1 MAMTIE
7 QEVAVLGPAPDQE
20 FHPHIEEIQDRSA
33 GLCANERCKKGPN
46 GTRGIV
52 KSRRAKYRSG
62 SCRVSVCRRQR
73 PKPECAHKPN
83 RKPRRQEVPVPCRPT
98 ECLRVAQM
106 GQRSHQPHEVRER
119 GHQTL
124 PRCVNRLMCQGHAL
138 SHDEYVADD

>member
-52 KSRRAKYRSG
+52 KSRSRRAKYCCA
-62 SCRVSVCRRQR
+62 SCRVSVCRRNR
-73 PKPECAHKPN
+73 PKPPDTDKPK
-83 RKPRRQEVPVPCRPT
+83 RKARKDKKYPSHAARQNAYEWRKWG
-98 ECLRVAQM
+98 RDRISRM
-106 GQRSHQPHEVRER
+106 R
-119 GHQTL
+119 
-124 PRCVNRLMCQGHAL
+124 
-138 SHDEYVADD
+138 